1 MANSA
6 GKLRGVNRRRNSRPV
21 NRCALRGMLNLKY
34 CAPARGSVNLSLSTS
49 IAGNKPLRSLR
60 DLSVIGISRQQLR
73 LFSLNCYSAF
83 LFRHER
89 ICHTPK
95 IKQRIINGISTNR
108 SSLIGAVTVFS
119 HRSIRISYKNSR
131 SRTAADTARCV
142 RRGGKRAAA
151 RPNRTPLNRERTTIH
166 CSTYM

>member
-1 MANSA
+1 LNA
-6 GKLRGVNRRRNSRPV
+6 GSIELLCFRVSWRYQALAQP
-21 NRCALRGMLNLKY
+21 CAFVSPFSGI
-34 CAPARGSVNLSLSTS
+34 LS
-49 IAGNKPLRSLR
+49 P
-60 DLSVIGISRQQLR
+60 IGISRQQLR

-89 ICHTPK
+89 ICHTPN
-95 IKQRIINGISTNR
+95 IKQTIINGISANI

-142 RRGGKRAAA
+142 RRTGKRTAA